1 MAVLQVLFQ
10 LILLATGQK
19 FNEYEI
25 IMAHD
30 AATAMLSLLP
40 TAHGSEILNPYA
52 QTQANGTLYDV
63 VNCGARA
70 LDLRVNRTNAEIK
83 FHHGGVKIA
92 YNVSDAILDVVK
104 FLKQNPEEL
113 IVMYWKCN
121 DELCYEVLNQT
132 LFELNLPLLY
142 LNCTGLAN
150 LDLSEV
156 RRISEVNT
164 GGSLLS
170 LTKDSEC
177 IEENYDKH
185 IQCWGKKH
193 SCIGNNSEVAFNQFW
208 EYMNQTYE
216 KDYTNK
222 LWMIQAHW
230 QYNDT
235 SIIAGTLHGSSILD
249 DTLNSEITE
258 KFRSRVETM
267 FSSVKHNFVELDNI
281 CRGTPTGSTSTVLVI
296 LLIVGVVLLLIIIII
311 IAVARSKHKK
321 RKKAIVANELANG
334 N

>member
-1 MAVLQVLFQ
+1 MAVLKVLFQ

-30 AATAMLSLLP
+30 AATAMLSLQP

-63 VNCGARA
+63 INCGARA

-104 FLKQNPEEL
+104 FLKQNQEEL
-113 IVMYWKCN
+113 IVLYWTCN

-132 LFELNLPLLY
+132 LSQLNIPLLY
-142 LNCTGLAN
+142 GNCTGLAN
-150 LDLSEV
+150 LDVSEV
-156 RRISEVNT
+156 RRVSEVNT

-170 LTKDSEC
+170 LEEDC
-177 IEENYDKH
+177 IEQNYDKQ
-185 IQCWGKKH
+185 IQCWGEKY
-193 SCIGNNSEVAFNQFW
+193 SCIGDNSEVSFNKFW
-208 EYMNQTYE
+208 EYMNRTYE

-230 QYNDT
+230 QYDGT
-235 SIIAGTLHGSSILD
+235 SVVVGTLHGSSILD
-249 DTLNSEITE
+249 DTLKSEITE

-267 FSSVKHNFVELDNI
+267 YSSVKHNFVELDNI
-281 CRGTPTGSTSTVLVI
+281 CRGTSSGSSTVLII
-296 LLIVGVVLLLIIIII
+296 LLIVGGVLLCIIIIII
-311 IAVARSKHKK
+311 IAVARSKYMR
-321 RKKAIVANELANG
+321 RKGAIKPTELANPV
-334 N
+334 